1 MISYKR
7 DVLEKQSLS
16 DIKMCRGSPICE
28 RMHKTIVEYFKNN
41 IPQCQ
46 IPKALQFSSSTVH
59 NIIKRFRETGYISVR
74 KGQGQRH
81 LLDPRGLWALRQH
94 CHHSLAVLGKLL
106 SKSN

>member
-28 RMHKTIVEYFKNN
+28 RMHKTIKNN

-46 IPKALQFSSSTVH
+46 IPKALQFSSSTMH

-94 CHHSLAVLGKLL
+94 SLAVLGKLL